1 MIINGADLP
10 WCYMSGMKTGV
21 GLLAKPERGHQQIL
35 FSKSHVQAGQNR
47 QSEQSRALGR
57 PAGWGLRAKPTPG
70 TLLVG
75 VGLWAMAGK
84 AYHSLRLCPVPTGRG
99 NMGPAESKG
108 QGSLV
113 NGYKSGMCFPIH
125 LQETA
130 TSLAEGA
137 WAQSLPSHWMTT
149 QLRRHMAHSQ
159 KARVKNKN
167 ENKTKEETEQHP
179 SKAAHTVGETIP
191 QMKFRWVNKHTTT
204 TTKTTHQG
212 KKSEVA
218 NTGFCWT

>member
-99 NMGPAESKG
+99 NMGQAESKG

-125 LQETA
+125 TDPFAGDSDFTGRRCLSTVP
-130 TSLAEGA
+130 
-137 WAQSLPSHWMTT
+137 AQSLDDYSVTETHGPFPE
-149 QLRRHMAHSQ
+149 SQ
-159 KARVKNKN
+159 
-167 ENKTKEETEQHP
+167 
-179 SKAAHTVGETIP
+179 G
-191 QMKFRWVNKHTTT
+191 
-204 TTKTTHQG
+204 
-212 KKSEVA
+212 
-218 NTGFCWT
+218 